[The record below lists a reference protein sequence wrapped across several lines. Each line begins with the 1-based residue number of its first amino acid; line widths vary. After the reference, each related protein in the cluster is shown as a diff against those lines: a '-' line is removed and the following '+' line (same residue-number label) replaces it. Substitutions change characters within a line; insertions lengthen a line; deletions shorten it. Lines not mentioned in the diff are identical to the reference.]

1 MPTVLI
7 CVPFGSTMHPYIH
20 VRISCAIFVF
30 VFPLCNITSAAAA
43 KEGKVVKKG
52 VKGETKEVKEV
63 VLNVDVCLGANYFK
77 TGEDP
82 VIKAESEYPEWLW
95 GLLDRGSEL
104 ESKQHWRRL
113 RKEKAHKTIASS
125 MEKR

>member
-1 MPTVLI
+1 M
-7 CVPFGSTMHPYIH
+7 
-20 VRISCAIFVF
+20 
-30 VFPLCNITSAAAA
+30 
-43 KEGKVVKKG
+43 EKKG

-63 VLNVDVCLGANYFK
+63 VLNMDVCLGANYFK

-82 VIKAESEYPEWLW
+82 VIKAESDYPEWLW
-95 GLLDRGSEL
+95 GLLDSGREL

-113 RKEKAHKTIASS
+113 QKAKAHKAIASS